1 MIKITVKIIIMTILV
16 VASCA
21 FILKMPVRYSHDLSQ
36 IIQKK
41 EILAGTPSPKIVFVG
56 GSNLLAGLDS
66 RLVRERLHYN
76 VVNMGLYQG
85 FGISFLLEQA
95 KPYINSG
102 DIVVIVPEYTLLL
115 IDGYFWPF
123 DEHAI
128 KWSLALSPAS
138 ALKEIYIKRV
148 KLDLLLKSASELCR
162 DKLLALTKCIAS
174 RNLAELYG
182 HGYLYG
188 YRHIDKS
195 GDARHY
201 TEKKVPLEKME
212 WYGYKYKKSITDAS
226 KINDMNEFH
235 SFVRSRNA
243 QVYFLFSIYPQEL
256 FDANREAF
264 SNSYEQLR
272 KQLKFSV
279 LGKPDDFTYPIE
291 YFTDTPNHLSQ
302 VGKQV
307 RTEKIIELLGNEL
320 KAASGHP

>member
-36 IIQKK
+36 IILKK

-66 RLVRERLHYN
+66 KLVKEKLHYN
-76 VVNMGLYQG
+76 VANMGLYQG

-115 IDGYFWPF
+115 IDGNFWPF

-138 ALKEIYIKRV
+138 ALKEIYIKRG
-148 KLDLLLKSASELCR
+148 KLDLLLKSVSELSR
-162 DKLLALTKCIAS
+162 DKLLALTRCIAS
-174 RNLAELYG
+174 RKLTDLYG
-182 HGYLYG
+182 HGYIYG
-188 YRHIDKS
+188 YQHIDQS

-201 TEKKVPLEKME
+201 TEKRVPLEKME
-212 WYGYKYKKSITDAS
+212 WYGYRYKKSITDSS
-226 KINDMNEFH
+226 KIDDMNAFH
-235 SFVRSRNA
+235 SFARSRNA
-243 QVYFLFSIYPQEL
+243 KAFFLFSIYPREL

-264 SNSYEQLR
+264 SNTYEQLTR
-272 KQLKFSV
+272 QLQFSV
-279 LGKPDDFTYPIE
+279 LGKPDDFAYPVE

-302 VGKQV
+302 VGKKV

-320 KAASGHP
+320 KTASGNP

>member
-1 MIKITVKIIIMTILV
+1 MIKITVKTVLMTMLV

-21 FILKMPVRYSHDLSQ
+21 FILKMPVRYSHELSQ

-41 EILAGTPSPKIVFVG
+41 EIVAGAASPKIVFVG

-66 RLVRERLHYN
+66 KLVKDRLRYN

-85 FGISFLLEQA
+85 FGISFLLEQVR
-95 KPYINSG
+95 PHVNSG

-115 IDGYFWPF
+115 IDGNFWPF

-138 ALKEIYIKRV
+138 AFEEIYLKRG
-148 KLDLLLKSASELCR
+148 KSDLLLKSVSELCR
-162 DKLLALTKCIAS
+162 DKLLALTRCIAS
-174 RNLAELYG
+174 GNLAELYG

-188 YRHIDKS
+188 YRHIDQH

-201 TEKKVPLEKME
+201 TEKRVPLEKME
-212 WYGYKYKKSITDAS
+212 WYGYRYKKSITDTS
-226 KINDMNEFH
+226 KIKDMNEFH
-235 SFVRSRNA
+235 SFARSRNA
-243 QVYFLFSIYPQEL
+243 RVYFLFSIYPQEL

-264 SNSYEQLR
+264 SNSYEQLTH
-272 KQLKFSV
+272 QLTFSI
-279 LGKPDDFTYPIE
+279 LGKPEDFAYPIE

-302 VGKQV
+302 VGKHV
-307 RTEKIIELLGNEL
+307 RTEKIIELLGHEL
-320 KAASGHP
+320 NAAQ